1 MLRYCARGSDLR
13 LALFRARLPLRSIAL
28 LLSISLALSACSSLP
43 GLYRIGGK
51 GTVTY
56 ASTAWC
62 VPWSLKRVLRRV
74 AHRYGDVT
82 AFSTWRS
89 PWHNW
94 RVGGAGRSY
103 HKTCQAVDFKVRG
116 ANMATVYRYVKQQ
129 SAVGGHKLYSSR
141 RGGHIHID
149 TGPRRTW

>member
-1 MLRYCARGSDLR
+1 ML
-13 LALFRARLPLRSIAL
+13 
-28 LLSISLALSACSSLP
+28 SLTLTACSSLP

-51 GTVTY
+51 GQVTY
-56 ASTAWC
+56 TKASWC
-62 VPWSLKRVLRRV
+62 VPWRLKRVLRRV
-74 AHRYGDVT
+74 AYRYGDVV

-94 RVGGAGRSY
+94 RVGGASRSY
-103 HKTCQAVDFKVRG
+103 HKTCRAVDFKVKG
-116 ANMATVYRYVKQQ
+116 ANMAEVFRYVKKQ
-129 SAVGGHKLYSSR
+129 SGVGGHKLYSPR

>member
-1 MLRYCARGSDLR
+1 MSRGLRKIAILVML
-13 LALFRARLPLRSIAL
+13 
-28 LLSISLALSACSSLP
+28 SLTLTACSSLP

-51 GTVTY
+51 GEVIYTK
-56 ASTAWC
+56 ASWC
-62 VPWSLKRVLRRV
+62 VPWKLKRVLRRV
-74 AHRYGDVT
+74 AYRYGDVV

-94 RVGGAGRSY
+94 RVGGASRSY
-103 HKTCQAVDFKVRG
+103 HKTCRAVDFKVRG
-116 ANMATVYRYVKQQ
+116 ANMNEVYRFVKKQRG
-129 SAVGGHKLYSSR
+129 VGGHKLYSPR

>member
-1 MLRYCARGSDLR
+1 MSRGLRKIAILVML
-13 LALFRARLPLRSIAL
+13 
-28 LLSISLALSACSSLP
+28 SLTLTACSSLP

-51 GTVTY
+51 GEVIY
-56 ASTAWC
+56 AKASWC
-62 VPWSLKRVLRRV
+62 VPWRLKRVLRRV
-74 AHRYGDVT
+74 AYRYGDVV

-94 RVGGAGRSY
+94 RVGGASRSY
-103 HKTCQAVDFKVRG
+103 HKTCRAVDFKVRG
-116 ANMATVYRYVKQQ
+116 ANMNEVYRFVKKQRG
-129 SAVGGHKLYSSR
+129 VGGHKLYSPR

>member
-1 MLRYCARGSDLR
+1 MAALPKRASSAITIMLVAVVLTG
-13 LALFRARLPLRSIAL
+13 
-28 LLSISLALSACSSLP
+28 CSSLP
-43 GLYRIGGK
+43 GLYKIGGK
-51 GTVTY
+51 GTVDY
-56 ASTAWC
+56 KKMSWC

-74 AHRYGDVT
+74 AHRYGDVIV
-82 AFSTWRS
+82 FSTWRS

-94 RVGGAGRSY
+94 RVGGASSSY

-116 ANMATVYRYVKQQ
+116 ANMREVYAYVKRQP
-129 SAVGGHKLYSSR
+129 AVGGHKLYSPR

>member
-1 MLRYCARGSDLR
+1 MVNRPSLKN
-13 LALFRARLPLRSIAL
+13 
-28 LLSISLALSACSSLP
+28 ISTVLILCLTLSACSSLP

-51 GTVTY
+51 GSVNY
-56 ASTAWC
+56 QRISWC

-82 AFSTWRS
+82 VISTWRS

-116 ANMATVYRYVKQQ
+116 ANMREVYRYVKSQ
-129 SAVGGHKLYSSR
+129 SAVGGHKLYSAR

-149 TGPRRTW
+149 TGPRRSW